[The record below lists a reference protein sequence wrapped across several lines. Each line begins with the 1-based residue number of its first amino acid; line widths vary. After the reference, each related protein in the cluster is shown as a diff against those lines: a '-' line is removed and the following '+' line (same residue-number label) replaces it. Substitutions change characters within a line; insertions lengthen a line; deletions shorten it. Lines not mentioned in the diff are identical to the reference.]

1 MSCTTKDN
9 ILIVAEI
16 VLVKSNHLYAEIKYR
31 SESKARESDL
41 EKFLVLIL
49 SDCDQAMYEEQ
60 IGR

>member
-9 ILIVAEI
+9 IIIVAEI

-31 SESKARESDL
+31 SESKTRENDF

-49 SDCDQAMYEEQ
+49 SDCDQAMFEEQ